1 MQTFNLLNT
10 LVSICFNVL
19 QTIQQIN
26 KKFKLQINLHFPR
39 LLLQILGLGNPVLAH
54 FHQQN
59 EDCKYNDLFYIENRR
74 PDGMI

>member
-10 LVSICFNVL
+10 LVLICFNVL

-26 KKFKLQINLHFPR
+26 KKFKLQINLYFPR
-39 LLLQILGLGNPVLAH
+39 LLLQILGLSISVLAH

-59 EDCKYNDLFYIENRR
+59 EDCKYKDLFYIENRR